1 MSMDEQERAGS
12 PADEYIGNDEVEQV
26 IEVEGD
32 EPEDM
37 DMEPEDAEDEGEG
50 EGEGEGAGE
59 GDVMEE
65 TVEVDLSN
73 NSRAYFDKH
82 TDSVFVVTHHPQL
95 PLVASGGGDNLIHLW
110 TSHSQP
116 TKFAGTLEGHTE
128 SVIAIH
134 FTPDGKF
141 LVSADMTG
149 KVLVHV
155 SLKGGAQW
163 KLVSELQEVEEI
175 VWLKVHPKLS
185 GAFAFGAT
193 DGSVWCYQIN
203 GEGAQAS
210 LEQLMSGF
218 SHQSECTMGEFIN
231 IEQSEELGTLELVTC
246 SLDSTIVGWNCYNG
260 QANFKVTQAELKGME
275 VPWISLAVAP
285 SSVTNGNGGVLACGS
300 NNGIIAIL
308 NCNNNGAVLHMSGV
322 IELKPDQEELDASI
336 ESIAWAHGFPMMAI
350 GLVGGEIL
358 LYDTNMWRVRRKFVM
373 EDSATKLTFDSRDN
387 LFVSCINGKVYEYDP
402 RTGQEKFVYVGH
414 NMGVLDFALTE
425 KDDTRRLIT
434 AGDEGVSLIFDI
446 Q

>member
-1 MSMDEQERAGS
+1 MSQEEG
-12 PADEYIGNDEVEQV
+12 PEDDYIGNDEVDQV
-26 IEVEGD
+26 IEIAGD
-32 EPEDM
+32 EPVDEVDSEENEDL
-37 DMEPEDAEDEGEG
+37 DQGE
-50 EGEGEGAGE
+50 
-59 GDVMEE
+59 EE
-65 TVEVDLSN
+65 HVESIEVDLSN

-82 TDSVFVVTHHPQL
+82 TDSVFVVAHHPQL

-116 TKFAGTLEGHTE
+116 TKFAGTLQGHTE
-128 SVIAIH
+128 SVIAVQ
-134 FTPDGKF
+134 FTPDGNF
-141 LVSADMTG
+141 LISADMTG
-149 KVLVHV
+149 KLMVHA
-155 SLKGGAQW
+155 SLKGGSQW
-163 KLVSELQEVEEI
+163 QLVSELQEVEEI
-175 VWLKVHPKLS
+175 IWLKVHPKVS

-203 GEGAQAS
+203 GKGTQAS

-231 IEQSEELGTLELVTC
+231 IEQSAELGTLELVTC
-246 SLDSTIVGWNCYNG
+246 SLDGSIVSWNCYNG
-260 QANFKVTQAELKGME
+260 QTNFKVSQAELKGME
-275 VPWISLAVAP
+275 CPWISLAVAP

-300 NNGIIAIL
+300 NNGIITIL

-322 IELKPDQEELDASI
+322 VELKPDQEELDASI
-336 ESIAWAHGFPMMAI
+336 ESIAWAHGFPLMAI
-350 GLVGGEIL
+350 GLVGGEIM
-358 LYDTNMWRVRRKFVM
+358 LYDTNMWRVRRTFVL

-387 LFVSCINGKVYEYDP
+387 LFVSCINGKVYEFDP

-425 KDDTRRLIT
+425 REDARRLIT

-446 Q
+446 K